1 MRQGTRQSLSTRRPA
16 TRNKY
21 GNKKTTVDGFTFDS
35 KAEAVYYGHLKL
47 LKKAGEVESFKL
59 QPRYLLQEGF
69 KKNGKTHR
77 QIDYIADFEVLYTD
91 GHTEIIDIKGVKTEA
106 FKLKQ
111 KLFERKYMDS
121 IICLKYERR
130 GFSEV

>member
-1 MRQGTRQSLSTRRPA
+1 MRQSTRQLSSMRRPN
-16 TRNKY
+16 TRSKY
-21 GNKKTTVDGFTFDS
+21 NNKKTTVDGFTFDS
-35 KAEAVYYGHLKL
+35 KAEATYYGHLKL

-69 KKNGKTHR
+69 RKNGKTH
-77 QIDYIADFEVLYTD
+77 QKIEYVADFEVLYTD

-121 IICLKYERR
+121 IKCLKLEGR
-130 GFSEV
+130 GFVEV